1 MNQQAAPGWYGTGDG
16 SVSYWDGQAWTGA
29 RAPAPAAAPP
39 PPAPVARRRGL
50 PWPAW
55 VALILL
61 AVFVG
66 LPLLAAFMQGF
77 SSGLSGH

>member
-16 SVSYWDGQAWTGA
+16 WVAYWDGTRWTGQ
-29 RAPAPAAAPP
+29 RAPAPATPP
-39 PPAPVARRRGL
+39 QPGPRPRRQL

-61 AVFVG
+61 AIFIG

-77 SSGLSGH
+77 TQGLGR